1 MKVVKDYGRTRNQG
15 SLLLSETK
23 MSMQLLRQCKRPKI
37 TIKAWSRGGNHIQ
50 LATKYYLGTL
60 FFKAIQI
67 FTINDMATFYTLTTK
82 IVHS

>member
-1 MKVVKDYGRTRNQG
+1 MKVVDYGRTRNQG

-23 MSMQLLRQCKRPKI
+23 MSMQLLRQCKKPKI
-37 TIKAWSRGGNHIQ
+37 TVKAWSRGGKHTQ
-50 LATKYYLGTL
+50 LATKYYLGTF